1 MALTFEEL
9 VPGDFQPTSVDGGL
23 PKLVR
28 IWEYL
33 RDLNTGGYGG
43 AVLVDVKDAIS
54 KGHNGVTSCSPFTGT
69 CIYMALDPR
78 PFNAAQPWSLKEPYE
93 PIFDGGKPLD
103 VNFYRLH
110 NGSSLSSYAS
120 VKDKKFAGWKA
131 DFKKRYVER
140 IPQLAHDFS
149 AFKFINH
156 SAGSVI
162 ALNLGTRVDS
172 KRMRRGD
179 MVGIDWH
186 NGNGHATFCW
196 NVHLNEKGEVD
207 CFQFISSNGTSANG
221 GAGITIFRYPDVRP
235 PPAGRERARSSH
247 LRRKNDRDARECEE
261 AHGSAWAADVHFR
274 ESLLR
279 RRPSRPRR
287 LCRSALRRRKV
298 QGRDAGH
305 RNHLRPD

>member
-54 KGHNGVTSCSPFTGT
+54 NGHNGVTSCSPFSGT

-110 NGSSLSSYAS
+110 NGSVSPATPASRTRSL
-120 VKDKKFAGWKA
+120 
-131 DFKKRYVER
+131 
-140 IPQLAHDFS
+140 
-149 AFKFINH
+149 
-156 SAGSVI
+156 
-162 ALNLGTRVDS
+162 
-172 KRMRRGD
+172 
-179 MVGIDWH
+179 
-186 NGNGHATFCW
+186 
-196 NVHLNEKGEVD
+196 
-207 CFQFISSNGTSANG
+207 
-221 GAGITIFRYPDVRP
+221 
-235 PPAGRERARSSH
+235 PAGRRISRSATSSASRSSPTT
-247 LRRKNDRDARECEE
+247 
-261 AHGSAWAADVHFR
+261 SP
-274 ESLLR
+274 
-279 RRPSRPRR
+279 PS
-287 LCRSALRRRKV
+287 SSSTT
-298 QGRDAGH
+298 
-305 RNHLRPD
+305 RPDR